1 MASKKSN
8 KREPS
13 DSLLMDLFRAIIS
26 GDLRLVSRLLG
37 KSPRLA
43 SQALAIGASRGSPK
57 PYFFSE
63 IKHYVYAGDTALH
76 VAAAAYRRDVAREL
90 VAIGARLD
98 ARNRR
103 GAQPLHYAADGGPN
117 SSYWNP
123 QAQAAIIEYLIGAG
137 ADPNSADKSGV
148 APLHRAVRT
157 RCAAAVEALLAK
169 RADPLLKNKTG
180 SSPLHLA
187 VQTTG
192 RGGTGSTPSRNQQ
205 QEIIR
210 LLLGHGAKPTDKD
223 AHGKTVLQ
231 TTISDW
237 VRELLQTRP

>member
-1 MASKKSN
+1 MASKKNN
-8 KREPS
+8 KRETD
-13 DSLLMDLFRAIIS
+13 DSSLMDLFRAIIS
-26 GDLRLVSRLLG
+26 GDLRLISRSLA
-37 KSPRLA
+37 KSPSLA
-43 SQALAIGASRGSPK
+43 SQALAIGASRGTPK

-90 VAIGARLD
+90 VAKGARLD

-103 GAQPLHYAADGGPN
+103 GAQPLHYAADGIPD
-117 SSYWNP
+117 SAYWNAE
-123 QAQAAIIEYLIGAG
+123 AQAAIIEYLIDAG

-157 RCAAAVEALLAK
+157 RCAATVQALLAK
-169 RADPLLKNKTG
+169 GADPLLKNKTG
-180 SSPLHLA
+180 STPLHLA

-192 RGGTGSTPSRNQQ
+192 RGGTSSTPSRNQQ

-210 LLLGHGAKPTDKD
+210 LLLGSGAKPTDKD

-231 TTISDW
+231 SAVSNW
-237 VRELLQTRP
+237 VREVLQTRR